1 MNIVEEN
8 WEQIL
13 NKMKLEYCS
22 SNISY
27 NTWIA
32 PLTVYEVTDDTVYI
46 LVKLRASLEHIE
58 EKYLLP
64 FKVCIAEVTGYEYEV
79 SFVTDDHVVIQEKK
93 DTAVKKQQSN
103 AIFEQANLNPKYTFD
118 TFVVGSNNNFAHAAS
133 LAVADSP
140 GEIYN
145 PLFLYGGVGLGKTH
159 LMHSIA
165 HFILEKDPTKKVLY
179 VTSETFTNEIIDA
192 LKIGKNGNEVAT
204 NAYQLA
210 PKNSQIML
218 YKNGNELAM
227 TTFRE
232 KYRNNDVLLI
242 DDIQFI
248 IGKESTQEEF
258 FHTFNHL
265 HVSGKQIIISS
276 DKPPKD
282 IETLEAR
289 LRTRFEWGLIA
300 DISSPDYETRMAIL
314 RKKEELDGLER
325 YHIPDEV
332 MQYIANNITSNIREL
347 EGSLNKLIALANLEN
362 KPIDIPL
369 AAEALKDMIS
379 PNNTR
384 EITPE
389 LIIEVVSDHFN
400 VPAAELKGKKRNAEI
415 VLPRQIVMYLCR
427 KMTDTPLK
435 TIGLILGGKDH
446 ASVSHGVKKIEHD
459 VKTDEALNN
468 TVNIIK
474 KKLNPI

>member
-1 MNIVEEN
+1 MNIVEQN
-8 WEQIL
+8 WDQIL

-32 PLTVYEVTDDTVYI
+32 PLTVYEIRDNTVYI

-64 FKVCIAEVTGYEYEV
+64 FKVCIAEVTGIEYEV
-79 SFVTDDHVVIQEKK
+79 AFVTDNQTTIQEKREN
-93 DTAVKKQQSN
+93 TVKRSRVN
-103 AIFEQANLNPKYTFD
+103 AIYEKANLNPKYTF
-118 TFVVGSNNNFAHAAS
+118 VVGSNNSFAHAAS
-133 LAVADSP
+133 LAVAESP

-145 PLFLYGGVGLGKTH
+145 PLFIYGGVGLGKTH

-165 HFILEKDPTKKVLY
+165 HFILENDPSKKVLY
-179 VTSETFTNEIIDA
+179 VTSEAFTNELIDA
-192 LKIGKNGNEVAT
+192 LKVG
-204 NAYQLA
+204 
-210 PKNSQIML
+210 
-218 YKNGNELAM
+218 KNGNELAM

-332 MQYIANNITSNIREL
+332 MQYIANNIKSNIREL
-347 EGSLNKLIALANLEN
+347 EGSLNKLIALSNLEN

-379 PNNTR
+379 PDNNR
-384 EITPE
+384 VITPE
-389 LIIEVVSDHFN
+389 LIIDVVSEHFN
-400 VPAAELKGKKRNAEI
+400 ISVADIKGKKRNAEI

-427 KMTDTPLK
+427 TMTDTALK
-435 TIGLILGGKDH
+435 TIGVLLGGKDH
-446 ASVSHGVKKIEHD
+446 ASISHGVKKIEND
-459 VKTDEALNN
+459 LKTDEALNN

-474 KKLNPI
+474 KKINPL

>member
-179 VTSETFTNEIIDA
+179 VTSETFTNELIDA
-192 LKIGKNGNEVAT
+192 LKIG
-204 NAYQLA
+204 
-210 PKNSQIML
+210 
-218 YKNGNELAM
+218 KNGNELAM

-446 ASVSHGVKKIEHD
+446 ASVIHGVKKIEHD

>member
-179 VTSETFTNEIIDA
+179 VTSETFTNELIDA
-192 LKIGKNGNEVAT
+192 LKIG
-204 NAYQLA
+204 
-210 PKNSQIML
+210 
-218 YKNGNELAM
+218 KNGNELAM

-300 DISSPDYETRMAIL
+300 DISSPDYETRLAIL

>member
-1 MNIVEEN
+1 MNEVKEKWPEIIEHLRVEHEL
-8 WEQIL
+8 L
-13 NKMKLEYCS
+13 NVS
-22 SNISY
+22 F
-27 NTWIA
+27 NTWIK
-32 PLTVYEVTDDTVYI
+32 PLKVYDVIDDTAYI
-46 LVKLRASLEHIE
+46 LVNKDSSVEYIDK
-58 EKYLLP
+58 KYRLP
-64 FKVCIAEVTGYEYEV
+64 LMVCIAEITGKEYEIQFV
-79 SFVTDDHVVIQEKK
+79 SEDDDKLNEIHNASIDNGQKKKTKSLAEK
-93 DTAVKKQQSN
+93 AG
-103 AIFEQANLNPKYTFD
+103 LNPKYTFD

-179 VTSETFTNEIIDA
+179 VTSETFTNELIDA
-192 LKIGKNGNEVAT
+192 LKIG
-204 NAYQLA
+204 
-210 PKNSQIML
+210 
-218 YKNGNELAM
+218 KNGNELAM